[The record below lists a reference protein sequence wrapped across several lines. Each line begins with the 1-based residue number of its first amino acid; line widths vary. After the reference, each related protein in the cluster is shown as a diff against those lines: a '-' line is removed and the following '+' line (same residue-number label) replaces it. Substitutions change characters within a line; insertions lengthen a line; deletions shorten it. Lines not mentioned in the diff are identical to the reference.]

1 MKIGI
6 LTFHRALNYG
16 AVLQCYALQETL
28 SKMGHEVEV
37 IDYRPDC
44 IEEYRKPL
52 NWNRL
57 KKEPLVAKIKRLLF
71 LPLYWLNIKRAS
83 RSFDLFVSEW
93 LMLSCR
99 KPDINT
105 ISSRYKAII
114 FGSDQ
119 IWSPVICKG
128 FDPVYWG
135 QFQKRKATFIAY
147 APSYGG
153 GWELSDKTSQT
164 LSEYLKVF
172 DSLSTREEFARQ
184 ALSSYTETPIDVVL
198 DPTLLATSDVFDRIA
213 IRPKEKE
220 FVLLFT
226 LEEVPGSYAFAERI
240 AKETN
245 CQVIKLIAIPNI
257 REKEKSVK
265 SAASPGEFCG
275 YFKYARFVVAVSFHG
290 TAFSVIFNKDFYTL
304 HSKKEGRAH
313 NLLKKIGLENRLV
326 NPNEVQSITTIDYAE
341 PNRKLD
347 ILRKNSSI
355 YLEGALQGIE

>member
-1 MKIGI
+1 MMKIGI

-28 SKMGHEVEV
+28 SKMGHDVEI
-37 IDYRPDC
+37 IDYRPDY

-57 KKEPLVAKIKRLLF
+57 KKEPLVDKLKRLLL
-71 LPLYWLNIKRAS
+71 LPLYWFNIKRAS
-83 RSFDLFVSEW
+83 KAFDSFVGEHLVLFGV
-93 LMLSCR
+93 
-99 KPDINT
+99 KQNINT
-105 ISSRYKAII
+105 ICSRYNAIV

-135 QFQKRKATFIAY
+135 QFQKGNARFIAY

-153 GWELSDKTSQT
+153 GFEMLGKTHQT

-184 ALSSYTETPIDVVL
+184 ALSSYTDKQIEVVL
-198 DPTLLATSDVFDRIA
+198 DPTLFATSEIFERIA
-213 IRPKEKE
+213 IRPKEKDY
-220 FVLLFT
+220 VLLFT
-226 LEEVPGSYAFAERI
+226 VEEVPDSYSFAERI
-240 AKETN
+240 AKENN
-245 CQVIKLIAIPNI
+245 CQVIKVIAIPNI
-257 REKEKSVK
+257 REKEKGVR
-265 SAASPGEFCG
+265 SAATPGEFCG

-290 TAFSVIFNKDFYTL
+290 TAFSIIFNKNFYTL
-304 HSKKEGRAH
+304 HSKKEGRAL

-326 NPNEVQSITTIDYAE
+326 NPNDVSAIMPVDYTEA
-341 PNRKLD
+341 NRKLEL
-347 ILRKNSSI
+347 LRKDSSLFI
-355 YLEGALQGIE
+355 EKALQG

>member
-28 SKMGHEVEV
+28 SNMGHDVEV
-37 IDYRPDC
+37 IDYRPDY

-57 KKEPLVAKIKRLLF
+57 KKEPLVAKLKRLLL

-93 LMLSCR
+93 LMLSGR
-99 KPDINT
+99 KPDTNT
-105 ISSRYKAII
+105 ISSRYNAIV

-128 FDPVYWG
+128 LDPVYWG
-135 QFQKRKATFIAY
+135 QFQKGKTKFIAY
-147 APSYGG
+147 APSYGREG
-153 GWELSDKTSQT
+153 ELSDKTSKT
-164 LSEYLKVF
+164 LSDYLNMF

-184 ALSSYTETPIDVVL
+184 TLSSYTEIPIKVVL

-213 IRPKEKE
+213 IKPKEKE

-226 LEEVPGSYAFAERI
+226 VEEVPGSYSFAERI

-245 CQVIKLIAIPNI
+245 CRVIKLIAIPNI
-257 REKEKSVK
+257 REKEKGTK
-265 SAASPGEFCG
+265 SASSPGEFCG

-290 TAFSVIFNKDFYTL
+290 TAFSIIFHKDFYTL
-304 HSKKEGRAH
+304 HSNKEGRAH

-326 NPNEVQSITTIDYAE
+326 NPNEVKSITTIDYSE
-341 PNRKLD
+341 SNRKLEL
-347 ILRKNSSI
+347 LRKDSFV
-355 YLEGALQGIE
+355 YLEKALQGIE